1 MGDAGLLEATLAVLA
16 APRACAQVG
25 NAWRGI
31 TMVAAHRT
39 TEHNPRWHVER
50 LMLCRFGG
58 VGIICD
64 GPFEK
69 HAN

>member
-1 MGDAGLLEATLAVLA
+1 MLEATLAVLA